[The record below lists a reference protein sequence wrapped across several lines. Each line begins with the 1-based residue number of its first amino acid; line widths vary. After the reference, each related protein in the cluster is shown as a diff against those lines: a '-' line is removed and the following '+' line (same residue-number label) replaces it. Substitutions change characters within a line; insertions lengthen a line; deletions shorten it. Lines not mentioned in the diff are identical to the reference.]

1 MKELKRLIV
10 YMMIVLLVVS
20 TLPLMS
26 ASSKTQNGTA
36 PYNIETA
43 IIDSMGQT
51 VLWLE
56 STQAEDGTWS
66 NDLGV
71 TAMVTLALLNAG
83 LDENEPS
90 VSMAIEYILDHV
102 QLDGSISAAPT
113 YSTYYTSVCMM
124 ALSSTTNT
132 EYENIV
138 AQAAQFIIES
148 QITSSTID
156 AELDW
161 AGGFGYGGGKH
172 SGRPDISNTQFALM
186 ALHSSE
192 ANFESIQIPQSVWDN
207 AIGFLTRCQNLVETN
222 PSADNPSS
230 SSYND
235 GGFIYYP
242 GFSKVGEDISYG
254 SSTSA
259 GVWGLFL
266 SGLDADDSRVKAG
279 LEWLNVHYTWDVNP
293 NMDDKG
299 LYNYFWGA
307 ARVKTFAK
315 RSVVI
320 DQSGTSHDW
329 YDDLANKLMDIQVED
344 GNWVNQDSDWF
355 WENIPELATAY
366 ALLALETQTLSPF
379 STSSIEPGLKI
390 ELETGT
396 GDLHI
401 YDNRGGH
408 LGIDYDTGELE
419 NTISQGTAEFT
430 TQAGSQKAEL
440 SGLKAGGYYV
450 NVVGNGDD
458 EYNLKISR
466 SNDDVQG
473 AEHQYTGQLS
483 DGSYQGTS
491 IIVTSVEQP
500 LTIFTSAPEP
510 VPVMATNT
518 DNIVVEPGKTITFL
532 LQVEEVGGSEDV
544 NDIGLS
550 CSSSQSTKVTFEEN
564 DFDLDASEHKY
575 IMCTIE
581 VHDEIETENY
591 DDYVLIESSNAPPIR
606 VQLKLGSPEDES
618 YSLDIYQISFLLA
631 LIAVGI
637 MALIFIRYGKKS
649 KLE

>member
-10 YMMIVLLVVS
+10 CMMIVLLVVS
-20 TLPLMS
+20 TLPLIS
-26 ASSKTQNGTA
+26 ASSETQNGSA
-36 PYNIETA
+36 PNNIETSV
-43 IIDSMGQT
+43 IDSMSRSVQ
-51 VLWLE
+51 WLE

-83 LDENEPS
+83 RDENNPS

-102 QLDGSISAAPT
+102 QLDGSITAAPT

-132 EYENIV
+132 EYETIV
-138 AQAAQFIIES
+138 SQAAQFIIES
-148 QITSSTID
+148 QITSSTTD

-161 AGGFGYGGGKH
+161 VGGYGYGGGKH

-186 ALHSSE
+186 ALHSSQ
-192 ANFESIQIPQSVWDN
+192 ANFVSIQIPQSVWDN

-230 SSYND
+230 PSYND

-242 GFSKVGEDISYG
+242 GFSKAGEDISYG

-259 GVWGLFL
+259 GIWGLFL
-266 SGLDADDSRVKAG
+266 SGLDAGDARIKAG
-279 LEWLNVHYTWDVNP
+279 LEWLNVHYSWDVNP
-293 NMDDKG
+293 NMEAKG

-307 ARVKTFAK
+307 ARVNTFSK
-315 RSVVI
+315 KSVVI
-320 DQSGTSHDW
+320 DQSGTSHVW
-329 YDDLANKLMDIQVED
+329 FDDLANKLMDIQVED
-344 GNWVNQDSDWF
+344 GYWINQDSDWF

-379 STSSIEPGLKI
+379 STSSTESGLEI
-390 ELETGT
+390 ELDSGT

-419 NTISQGTAEFT
+419 NTIAQGTAEFS
-430 TQAGSQKAEL
+430 TQAGPQNAKL
-440 SGLKAGGYYV
+440 SDLKAGGYYV

-458 EYNLKISR
+458 EFNLKIS
-466 SNDDVQG
+466 SFNNDEYG

-483 DGSYQGTS
+483 DGSNIGTS
-491 IIVTSVEQP
+491 VVVTSVEQP
-500 LTIFTSAPEP
+500 LTIFASAPGP
-510 VPVMATNT
+510 VPVLATNT
-518 DNIVVEPGKTITFL
+518 DNIVVEPGQTLTYL
-532 LQVEEVGGSEDV
+532 LELEEVGGVEDV

-550 CSSSQSTKVTFEEN
+550 HTSNYNTKVTFEDN
-564 DFDLDASEHKY
+564 DFDLDANGKKFVK
-575 IMCTIE
+575 CTIE
-581 VHDEIETENY
+581 VPDEAEADGY
-591 DDYVLIESSNAPPIR
+591 DDYVLIESGNAVPIM
-606 VQLKLGSPEDES
+606 VQLELETQDDES
-618 YSLDIYQISFLLA
+618 SPLNVYQITFL
-631 LIAVGI
+631 
-637 MALIFIRYGKKS
+637 MALIGLGIAALVFIVKK
-649 KLE
+649 KK